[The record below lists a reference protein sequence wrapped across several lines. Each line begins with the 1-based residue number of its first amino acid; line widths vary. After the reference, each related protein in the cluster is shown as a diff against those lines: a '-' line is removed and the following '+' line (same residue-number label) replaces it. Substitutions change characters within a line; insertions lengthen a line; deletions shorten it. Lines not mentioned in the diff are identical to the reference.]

1 VTSTSNKGQHAI
13 RFVSFCHLR
22 KKWWAKI

>member
-22 KKWWAKI
+22 